1 MEEPYRGTTPHWHSL
16 CIHRDCRKRDVIGRP
31 PGEAFSTFEAA
42 LADAKSVANMEAGTR
57 WYKEEGHEQIAIRCF
72 HTECP
77 VKES

>member
-1 MEEPYRGTTPHWHSL
+1 MTEPYRGTTPHWHSL
-16 CIHRDCRKRDVIGRP
+16 CIHRECRERDLLGRP

-42 LADAKSVANMEAGTR
+42 LEDAKSVAQGFSGAS

-72 HTECP
+72 HTQCS